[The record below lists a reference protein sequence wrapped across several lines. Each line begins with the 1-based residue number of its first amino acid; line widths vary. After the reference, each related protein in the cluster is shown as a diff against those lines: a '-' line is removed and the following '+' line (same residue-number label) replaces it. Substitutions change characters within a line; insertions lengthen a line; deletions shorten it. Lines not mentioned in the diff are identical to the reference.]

1 MKNENLFPLVRN
13 NYFFGKLMTEREYA
27 GEQTYFN
34 NKRRLLNAVLV
45 GSGVVCGLT
54 VTKADGA
61 TVAVESGL
69 ALDGLGREL
78 TVPQLIVTRLSDLDG
93 FSGDRGYMP
102 HVYLCAEYAET
113 PIEPIHAMGGGTGTA
128 RFSCVSE
135 NTRLYLRYGEP
146 EEFEITRSGAEDYRA
161 ENLEKKLERGAR
173 ERLYLAKIF
182 LVRWEDAYEID
193 SIEQTPFGQ
202 YASVRAI
209 PETRAQP
216 EPDAAEQREYFLNA
230 EETKTPPSVTLGAA
244 EVKIPKGAKP
254 GSLHFS
260 ADISHGLGLVPAALT
275 LGLASD
281 GGAVFGNAAIFNGN
295 QEFDYAAKINAGEGT
310 FRIGVRVN
318 TRMTAKILNFVW
330 SAVCDPAGA
339 GADAPETPRVVVTP
353 AAARLKPLETLRL
366 TAECRGLPDTDVV
379 WSVREPL
386 GGDVTRDGAYTAPAD
401 PGVYTV
407 VAKCGD
413 TVGTALIAVN

>member
-13 NYFFGKLMTEREYA
+13 NYFFGKLMTEREYD

-54 VTKADGA
+54 VTKTDGA

-113 PIEPIHAMGGGTGTA
+113 PIEPMHALGGGTGTA

-135 NTRLYLRYGEP
+135 STRLYLRYGEP
-146 EEFEITRSGAEDYRA
+146 EAFETARSGAESYRA
-161 ENLEKKLERGAR
+161 ENLEKKLERGAM

-182 LVRWEDAYEID
+182 LVRWEEAYEID
-193 SIEQTPFGQ
+193 RIEQVPFEQ

-209 PETRAQP
+209 PETRTQP
-216 EPDAAEQREYFLNA
+216 EPDVTEQREHCRNA
-230 EETKTPPSVTLGAA
+230 EETKAPPTVAFGAA

-260 ADISHGLGLVPAALT
+260 ADISHGLGFVPAALT
-275 LGLASD
+275 LGLASN
-281 GGAVFGNAAIFNGN
+281 GGAVFGDAAIFNESK
-295 QEFDYAAKINAGEGT
+295 EFDYAAKINDGEGT
-310 FRIGVRVN
+310 FRIGVRAN
-318 TRMTAKILNFVW
+318 TRMTAKTLNFVW
-330 SAVCDPAGA
+330 SAVSDPARA
-339 GADAPETPRVVVTP
+339 GADAPETPRIVVTP

-366 TAECRGLPDTDVV
+366 TAECRSLPDTDVI

-386 GGDVTRDGAYTAPAD
+386 GGDITRDGVYTAPAE

-407 VAKCGD
+407 VAKCGE
-413 TVGTALIAVN
+413 VSGTALIAVN

>member
-54 VTKADGA
+54 VTKTDGA

-78 TVPQLIVTRLSDLDG
+78 TVSQLIVTRLSDLDG

-113 PIEPIHAMGGGTGTA
+113 PIEPMHALGGGTGTA
-128 RFSCVSE
+128 RFSSVLE

-146 EEFEITRSGAEDYRA
+146 EEFEIARSGAESYRA
-161 ENLEKKLERGAR
+161 ENLEKKLERGAG

-182 LVRWEDAYEID
+182 LVRWEEAYEID
-193 SIEQTPFGQ
+193 RIEQAPFEQ
-202 YASVRAI
+202 YACVRAI
-209 PETRAQP
+209 PETRTQP
-216 EPDAAEQREYFLNA
+216 EPDAAEQREHRRSV
-230 EETKTPPSVTLGAA
+230 EETKTPPSVTLGVA
-244 EVKIPKGAKP
+244 ELKIPKNAKP

-260 ADISHGLGLVPAALT
+260 ADIPHGLGLVPVALT
-275 LGLASD
+275 LGLASN
-281 GGAVFGNAAIFNGN
+281 GGAVFGNAAIFSEN
-295 QEFDYAAKINAGEGT
+295 QEFDYAAKVNAGEGT

-318 TRMTAKILNFVW
+318 TRMAAKTLNFVW
-330 SAVCDPAGA
+330 SAIFDPSRA
-339 GADAPETPRVVVTP
+339 GADAPEAPRIVVTP
-353 AAARLKPLETLRL
+353 AAARLKPLETLHL
-366 TAECRGLPDTDVV
+366 TAERHGLPDMDVA

-386 GGDVTRDGAYTAPAD
+386 GGDVTRDGAYTAPAE

-407 VAKCGD
+407 VAKCGE
-413 TVGTALIAVN
+413 VSGTALIAVN

>member
-13 NYFFGKLMTEREYA
+13 NYFFGKLMTEREYDS
-27 GEQTYFN
+27 EQMYFN
-34 NKRRLLNAVLV
+34 NKRRLLNAVFV

-54 VTKADGA
+54 VTKTDGA
-61 TVAVESGL
+61 TVAVESGI

-78 TVPQLIVTRLSDLDG
+78 TVPQLIVTRLSELDG

-113 PIEPIHAMGGGTGTA
+113 PIEPMHAMGGGTGTA
-128 RFSCVSE
+128 RFSSVRE

-146 EEFEITRSGAEDYRA
+146 EAFEIARAGAESYRA

-182 LVRWEDAYEID
+182 LVRWEEAYEID
-193 SIEQTPFGQ
+193 RIEQVPFGQ
-202 YASVRAI
+202 YANVRAI
-209 PETRAQP
+209 PETRAQQ
-216 EPDAAEQREYFLNA
+216 EPDDAERRERCRSA
-230 EETKTPPSVTLGAA
+230 EETKGSPFVTLGSA
-244 EVKIPKGAKP
+244 EVKIPNGAKS

-260 ADISHGLGLVPAALT
+260 ADIPHGLGLVPAALT

-281 GGAVFGNAAIFNGN
+281 GGAVFGNAAIFNEN
-295 QEFDYAAKINAGEGT
+295 REFDYAAKVNAGEGT

-318 TRMTAKILNFVW
+318 TRMTAKTLNFVW
-330 SAVCDPAGA
+330 SAIFDPARARA
-339 GADAPETPRVVVTP
+339 GSPETPRVVVTH
-353 AAARLKPLETLRL
+353 ATVRLKPLETLHL
-366 TAECRGLPDTDVV
+366 TAECHGLPGTDVA

-386 GGDVTRDGAYTAPAD
+386 GGDVTRDGAYTAPAE

-407 VAKCGD
+407 IAKCGE
-413 TVGTALIAVN
+413 VSGTALIAVN